1 MGLVWGSPKTLE
13 TTNSLVCI
21 ASAEN
26 MNQNAW
32 YYYKRCK
39 KQMNDGGFT
48 MKKDTK
54 TNKWFLVYTTPIQKD
69 SYQKVNYR
77 DKTTDEVMTIFRWE
91 AERNEKLHKYDI
103 VIKKLDEI
111 LPEIKPK
118 KKEDS
123 TINNMIAEITKSSK
137 SKKDDDEDLNAV
149 EW

>member
-39 KQMNDGGFT
+39 KRMNDEGFT

-69 SYQKVNYR
+69 TNQKVNYK
-77 DKTTDEVMTIFRWE
+77 DKNTGEVTTIFRWE
-91 AERNEKLHKYDI
+91 AERNQKLHVYDE
-103 VIKKLDEI
+103 VIKKLDII
-111 LPEIKPK
+111 LPDNPK
-118 KKEDS
+118 KKEDT
-123 TINNMIAEITKSSK
+123 TINNMISEITKSSK
-137 SKKDDDEDLNAV
+137 SKKDDDEDLNAM